1 MNFTLVLFRFFNQFT
16 WNCSWKCRNRF
27 YLFLFLETLL
37 RIEAL
42 CFPLVSRVEKKKLH
56 SMHSQCF
63 PWHKSCLK
71 LRLRAILSLK
81 GNNRV
86 PAAPD
91 KYNCQFL
98 LLFHL
103 LLSECYQQDL
113 CLCRMWGCVNLEILL
128 NLTQHSDTL
137 CFLTTPGVRQVDL
150 AKVEWTNISRETRE
164 GNYTPKKTPILLLSP
179 S

>member
-1 MNFTLVLFRFFNQFT
+1 MFSSCLKG
-16 WNCSWKCRNRF
+16 CKK
-27 YLFLFLETLL
+27 
-37 RIEAL
+37 
-42 CFPLVSRVEKKKLH
+42 KKKLH
-56 SMHSQCF
+56 PMHSLCF

-71 LRLRAILSLK
+71 LRLCAILSLK

-128 NLTQHSDTL
+128 NLTQHSDML
-137 CFLTTPGVRQVDL
+137 CFFKDSQSK
-150 AKVEWTNISRETRE
+150 ASRFGKGRTDKIFSEKHERVITHPRRLQFCFCPFL
-164 GNYTPKKTPILLLSP
+164 NTSQQQQMLM
-179 S
+179 